1 MTAAHIWAVFKATY
15 YTLTPRRDLVIL
27 SHPVES
33 ASFSLETKHEIDADS
48 ANGHSRSLRVN
59 VLMWSLVQ
67 YVRTDHCCINSYR
80 GLQRSSSTNFSRDAP
95 AQTYT
100 ANLQHRH
107 LLRCSAQTST
117 EILSTDIYR
126 GPSAQTCTEVFRV
139 MSHCM
144 AADVT
149 VILSTESCRTP
160 TEERFAHVCAVLYW
174 IMLKV
179 MHEINSQQEL
189 MIRGC
194 TTSTTVNR
202 TAVSY
207 WNRHISSQNRAV
219 FQWAE

>member
-1 MTAAHIWAVFKATY
+1 MFSTPSGLFTRISIYTYVCVVSRLRYKQFPRCDGCAHMGCIQSY
-15 YTLTPRRDLVIL
+15 IL
-27 SHPVES
+27 Y
-33 ASFSLETKHEIDADS
+33 F
-48 ANGHSRSLRVN
+48 N

-149 VILSTESCRTP
+149 AILSTESCRTP
-160 TEERFAHVCAVLYW
+160 TEERFAHVWCGRSSDTLSSFFFRATKYPPRYRG
-174 IMLKV
+174 MTLKLDMPNV
-179 MHEINSQQEL
+179 
-189 MIRGC
+189 
-194 TTSTTVNR
+194 
-202 TAVSY
+202 
-207 WNRHISSQNRAV
+207 
-219 FQWAE
+219 